1 MSKEL
6 QFSITNKTGRSQPE
20 ILIHGFIG
28 SDEGEVSFKPFE
40 DALMGLKAK
49 GHKSATV
56 KINTGGGD
64 MFIGFS
70 IFDIIQECGL
80 EITTHVIGMAA
91 SMGFVISQAASKGKR
106 KASRNALLMSH
117 KAQGRSMGESASL
130 RAYADT
136 MDKLEGRVI
145 SMLIES
151 TGKTE
156 DEVKAYFQPGVER
169 WITAQ
174 EALAEGIIDEIVE
187 PTNSIKVDPK
197 KIANEADAWGIYNSI
212 STPPIK
218 MLKPENLASLGL
230 GNDAT
235 EAEINAAVAKVC
247 ADKQNLEN
255 SVAQKAQDDAI
266 AMVNTA
272 HAEGKISDKDKEK
285 AIELAKQNPAMVS
298 TMLGFLPTS
307 KTQAPA
313 SMNTFIAVGKPG
325 ATDERSSWTYM
336 EWQKKDMKGL
346 LEMKDKDLTRY
357 NQLFANTGVTVRED

>member
-70 IFDIIQECGL
+70 IYDIIQECGI

-106 KASRNALLMSH
+106 KASRNAMFMSH

-136 MDKLEGRVI
+136 MDKLEGRAI
-145 SMLIES
+145 AMLVES

-156 DEVKAYFQPGVER
+156 EEAKAYFQPGVQR

-174 EALAEGIIDEIVE
+174 EALEEGIIDEIVE
-187 PTNSIKVDPK
+187 PTNTIKVDAK
-197 KIANEADAWGIYNSI
+197 KIVNETDAWRIYNAI

-247 ADKQNLEN
+247 ADKLNLEN
-255 SVAQKAQDDAI
+255 SVAQKAKDDAI
-266 AMVNTA
+266 AMVNAA
-272 HAEGKISDKDKEK
+272 HAEGRIADKDKEK

-298 TMLGFLPTS
+298 TMLSFLPASTP
-307 KTQAPA
+307 QAPP
-313 SMNTFIAVGKPG
+313 SMSALIEMGKNGG
-325 ATDERSSWTYM
+325 ADDRSAWTYK
-336 EWQKKDMKGL
+336 EWQKKDMAGL
-346 LEMKDKDLTRY
+346 LEMKAKDLPRY